1 MDLLA
6 LIKDGTPMLMLGM
19 LIYVIRIDERVK
31 TIAEDIAK
39 IKKSI
44 TWADTCDERHEAI
57 DRRLG
62 NAERALGLNG
72 SAK

>member
-1 MDLLA
+1 MELLA
-6 LIKDGTPMLMLGM
+6 LVKDGMPILVLGM
-19 LIYVIRIDERVK
+19 LVYIIRIDERVK
-31 TIAEDIAK
+31 AIADDIAK

-44 TWADTCDERHEAI
+44 TWADTCDERHEALE
-57 DRRLG
+57 RRMG